1 MKKSSFF
8 WVSFSDLMVSLF
20 FVMLVLFAVALGYS
34 ENERRKAEAARQATE
49 KQLEKIR
56 EIQESTK
63 QLPEKYFS
71 YQPQYKRF
79 KLKEQIQ
86 FNRGQ
91 SEIQPQYKPYL
102 IEVGKSIQE
111 LIERLK
117 SDKRNSDF
125 DIKYLVVIEGMASND
140 NYPLNFQLSYNRAL
154 SLYQLWKDEPILFD
168 PEICEIQ
175 IAGSGTEGL
184 REFSG
189 SDEYKNQQFLI
200 HIVPKIGRLV
210 DES

>member
-34 ENERRKAEAARQATE
+34 ESERRKAEAAKLATE
-49 KQLEKIR
+49 KQLKKIQ

-63 QLPEKYFS
+63 QLPEEYFS

-79 KLKEQIQ
+79 KLNKPIQ
-86 FNRGQ
+86 FQRGQ
-91 SEIQPQYKPYL
+91 SEIQSQYKPYL
-102 IEVGKSIQE
+102 IEVGKSIQG

-117 SDKRNSDF
+117 SNERNSDF
-125 DIKYLVVIEGMASND
+125 EIKYLVVIEGMASND
-140 NYPLNFQLSYNRAL
+140 NYPLNFELSYERAL
-154 SLYQLWKDEPILFD
+154 SLYRLWKEEPVVFD

-189 SDEYKNQQFLI
+189 NEEFKNQQFLI
-200 HIVPKIGRLV
+200 HIVPKIGKLM
-210 DES
+210 D